1 MESLT
6 ALLGTLGATLFR
18 WSAIAFLVVNGLAAA
33 VFFVTRDRGLVNR
46 WTSRLVATNLLLLG
60 VGVGVPAVAFCLR
73 TVVNA
78 VSLSQATEVRLTDE

>member
-6 ALLGTLGATLFR
+6 ALLGSLGGTALR
-18 WSAIAFLVVNGLAAA
+18 WSALAFLLVNGVAAA
-33 VFFVTRDRGLVNR
+33 VFFVTRDRSLVNR
-46 WTSRLVATNLLLLG
+46 WTSRLVATNLFLLG

-78 VSLSQATEVRLTDE
+78 VTLSQATEVRLQDK